1 MFRHNSNFSLML
13 HRWVLLILILVQF
26 ACSEQ
31 STPLQEKQLN
41 SPISLTEFLL
51 EEATIRQIHEAIK
64 SGEITAASLV
74 RQYLAR
80 IKAYNGTCVAQP
92 DGIFGHVT
100 PIANSGQIN
109 ALSTLNLRP
118 RNRVAFGFDERKAR
132 SLTDHE
138 DTDPDMPDALE
149 VAAELDRHFEETGQL
164 IGPLHGVVIAIKDQY
179 DTFDMRTTGGADAFY
194 ANDRPPDDANFIK
207 RLREAG
213 AIIIAKSNLGE
224 YASPMARSSFGGI
237 FCNPYDTKRYP
248 GGSSG
253 GSGAAVGANL
263 VTCAIAE
270 ETGASIRT
278 PARHNSSVGIAPT
291 QELVSRDG
299 MMGAG
304 IHTRTGPICRTV
316 EDAAII
322 LDTIA
327 GYDPKDE
334 YTAFSV
340 ERMPE
345 QSYQSYTGETRLDGM
360 RIGVV
365 REFMDRSLFTEA
377 DGPAIELI
385 ETAIVN
391 LDDLGATIVDP
402 GKGGALMQSCLNQY
416 TPYHNASVYIE
427 SFPEHFPEDGD
438 HITTLL
444 EMTYGPNPG
453 VPLFTLRDIGGMRAE
468 GVGRYYMNRYLRERG
483 DSEIRTVD
491 DLINKARFFDQ
502 PDFAPSANRKE
513 SLEKLNSERTIDTT
527 ARMQNRFAFQQVVMQ
542 CMQELELDAM
552 VYPTGN
558 IPPPVLGAPYEPNI
572 NGRNGGS
579 SWNLF
584 GREGFPIVTV
594 PAGFTTEVY
603 DRVRDPDATDGTRL
617 VGPVEAMMPIGMD
630 VVGRPFAESILL
642 RIASAYEAATRHR
655 IPPPGFGPLPDGP

>member
-13 HRWVLLILILVQF
+13 HRWVLFLVMLAQF
-26 ACSEQ
+26 ACSDQ
-31 STPLQEKQLN
+31 FTPAQEKQ
-41 SPISLTEFLL
+41 SGPAESISQFQL
-51 EEATIRQIHEAIK
+51 EEATISQIHESIK
-64 SGEITAASLV
+64 SGEITAVSLV

-92 DGIFGHVT
+92 NGILGHVT
-100 PIANSGQIN
+100 PIANAGQIN
-109 ALSTLNLRP
+109 ALITLNLRP
-118 RNRVAFGFDERKAR
+118 DNRNAFGFDERKAR
-132 SLTDHE
+132 SMTDTE
-138 DTDPDMPDALE
+138 DNDPAMPDALE
-149 VAAELDRHFEETGQL
+149 VAAGLDIHFQETGEL

-179 DTFDMRTTGGADAFY
+179 DTFDMRTTAGADAFY

-213 AIIIAKSNLGE
+213 AIIIAKANLGE
-224 YASPMARSSFGGI
+224 YASPMARSSYGGTS
-237 FCNPYDTKRYP
+237 CNPYDTTRYP

-316 EDAAII
+316 EDAARI

-327 GYDPKDE
+327 GYDPGDE

-340 ERMPE
+340 DRMPE

-377 DGPAIELI
+377 DGPALELI

-391 LDDLGATIVDP
+391 LDALGATIIDP

-416 TPYHNASVYIE
+416 TPYHNASAYIE

-438 HITTLL
+438 HITMLID
-444 EMTYGPNPG
+444 MTYDPNPG

-468 GVGRYYMNRYLRERG
+468 GVGRYYLNRYLRERG

-513 SLEKLNSERTIDTT
+513 ALEKLNSERTIDTK
-527 ARMQNRFAFQQVVMQ
+527 ARMQKP
-542 CMQELELDAM
+542 LL
-552 VYPTGN
+552 P
-558 IPPPVLGAPYEPNI
+558 
-572 NGRNGGS
+572 S
-579 SWNLF
+579 S
-584 GREGFPIVTV
+584 R
-594 PAGFTTEVY
+594 
-603 DRVRDPDATDGTRL
+603 
-617 VGPVEAMMPIGMD
+617 
-630 VVGRPFAESILL
+630 
-642 RIASAYEAATRHR
+642 
-655 IPPPGFGPLPDGP
+655 